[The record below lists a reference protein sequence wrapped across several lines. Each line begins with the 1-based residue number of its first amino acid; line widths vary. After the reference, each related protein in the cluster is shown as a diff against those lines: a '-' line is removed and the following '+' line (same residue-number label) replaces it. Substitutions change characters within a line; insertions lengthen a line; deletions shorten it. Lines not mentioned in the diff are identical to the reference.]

1 MGRRKVS
8 RKQEMKEEAGDSI
21 ASAFGAR
28 SGTVLCPWNEESRGW
43 HPLEDTE
50 ILSAQNSGT
59 NASSHH
65 LKTLSPPELQLEK
78 TCLPPA

>member
-28 SGTVLCPWNEESRGW
+28 SGTVLCPWNEESSKGQS
-43 HPLEDTE
+43 PLAECVCV
-50 ILSAQNSGT
+50 SVFVC
-59 NASSHH
+59 
-65 LKTLSPPELQLEK
+65 TLV
-78 TCLPPA
+78 CV